1 MTDIVSAV
9 VNCLPHV
16 AIWGN
21 TNARMSCRGQ
31 SIPAGIFPLLVFL
44 KNGILGALL
53 KNYYD
58 IKRKLQLYG

>member
-1 MTDIVSAV
+1 
-9 VNCLPHV
+9 
-16 AIWGN
+16 
-21 TNARMSCRGQ
+21 MSCRGQ